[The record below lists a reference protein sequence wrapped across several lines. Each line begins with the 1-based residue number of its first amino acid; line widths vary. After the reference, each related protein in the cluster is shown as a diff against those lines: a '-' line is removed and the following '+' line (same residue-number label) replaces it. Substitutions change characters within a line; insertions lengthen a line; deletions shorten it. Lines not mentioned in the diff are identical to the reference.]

1 MKSVIG
7 TVPVADGT
15 ILRTRHW
22 ASTASASHPAGTVL
36 IVHGLAEH
44 SGRWEHVGEQFA
56 AEGFDAHAYDLR
68 GHGASAGRR
77 VHLDRFDQFYA
88 DLAERLLS
96 VRSKDPGSPL
106 VLYGHSMG
114 GLIALGYVLRV
125 AAGLSGAPG
134 APGPPTGRPL
144 PALLVLS
151 APSLDST
158 LPAWKLRLARV
169 LGRFVPTLS
178 IPNHIA
184 GQLLS
189 RDATVGERYHG
200 DPLVL
205 HAATTG
211 FGALALAEQ
220 DWIRSS
226 LGSLRLPTLVIHG
239 ADDALVPAAASAPL
253 GDVTGVTRWTYP
265 GIRHELHNEPEGPRI
280 VADVIAWIKA
290 ALPAVPA
297 VPVG

>member
-1 MKSVIG
+1 MVG
-7 TVPVADGT
+7 TVPAADGT

-22 ASTASASHPAGTVL
+22 ASTAAASNPVGSVL

-44 SGRWEHVGEQFA
+44 SGRWEHVGEQLA
-56 AEGFDAHAYDLR
+56 AEGFDVHAFDLR

-77 VHLDRFDQFYA
+77 VHLDSFEQFYT

-96 VRSKDPGSPL
+96 VRSKDPGRPL
-106 VLYGHSMG
+106 VLYGHSIG
-114 GLIALGYVLRV
+114 GLIALGYVLR
-125 AAGLSGAPG
+125 AATGPSA
-134 APGPPTGRPL
+134 ASGPPTARPL
-144 PALLVLS
+144 PGLLVLS

-158 LPAWKLRLARV
+158 LPSWKLLLARV
-169 LGRFVPTLS
+169 LGRLVPTLS

-239 ADDALVPAAASAPL
+239 ADDALVPEAASAPL
-253 GDVTGVTRWTYP
+253 GDVTVVTRRTYP

-280 VADVIAWIKA
+280 VADVIAWIKVN
-290 ALPAVPA
+290 LPAVPA
-297 VPVG
+297 APLG